1 MVKISTPILPK
12 AWFVL
17 SVAQSLD
24 AGLWLLPVGAALIG
38 IGGGFTALIGMVG
51 GAAIGA
57 VLGAISG
64 PFVGYKPGLV
74 IVEGMLNNLMIG
86 KPGV

>member
-1 MVKISTPILPK
+1 MVCSIGGAVIGCWTLATAGGRGAS
-12 AWFVL
+12 
-17 SVAQSLD
+17 QSD
-24 AGLWLLPVGAALIG
+24 IIG

-51 GAAIGA
+51 GAAI
-57 VLGAISG
+57 GAISG

-74 IVEGMLNNLMIG
+74 IVEGMLNNLMMG